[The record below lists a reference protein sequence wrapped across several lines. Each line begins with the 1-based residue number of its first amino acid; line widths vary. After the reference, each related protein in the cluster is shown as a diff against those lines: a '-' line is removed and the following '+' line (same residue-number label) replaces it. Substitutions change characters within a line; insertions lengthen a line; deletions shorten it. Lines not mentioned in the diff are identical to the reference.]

1 MKTIQIESINTNEKY
16 TKERNWY
23 KRKNYMNEKT
33 CSSEKYANEK
43 N

>member
-1 MKTIQIESINTNEKY
+1 MKTIRIESINTNEKY
-16 TKERNWY
+16 TKERNLY

-33 CSSEKYANEK
+33 CWSEKYANEK